1 METITIAKKE
11 LQPSSYIRIKMQM
24 KGKLKLPF
32 QQVEV

>member
-1 METITIAKKE
+1 METITIAKNFNQAAIYALKC
-11 LQPSSYIRIKMQM
+11 QM